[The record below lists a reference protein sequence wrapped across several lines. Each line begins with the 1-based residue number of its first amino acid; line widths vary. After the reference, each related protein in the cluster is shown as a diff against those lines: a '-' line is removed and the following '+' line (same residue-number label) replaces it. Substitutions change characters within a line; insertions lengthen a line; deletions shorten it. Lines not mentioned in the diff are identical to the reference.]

1 MVIFIVSC
9 FYTVKWTYKSVI
21 NLTYP
26 LKYEDIILRESS
38 KYNLKKELI
47 FAIIKCESGFDEK
60 AYSHADA
67 RGLMQIT
74 PETFEWLKKC
84 YTHENLDISELE
96 NPEVN
101 ISYGTLFVSILIKK
115 YKNEEVALSA
125 YNAGMTT
132 IDRWLSDRKM
142 SDNGLTLKYIP
153 YKETRNYVK
162 KVIRA
167 KKNYKKL
174 YFKE

>member
-1 MVIFIVSC
+1 
-9 FYTVKWTYKSVI
+9 
-21 NLTYP
+21 
-26 LKYEDIILRESS
+26 
-38 KYNLKKELI
+38 
-47 FAIIKCESGFDEK
+47 
-60 AYSHADA
+60 
-67 RGLMQIT
+67 MQIT

-101 ISYGTLFVSILIKK
+101 ISYGTLFVSILMKK

-132 IDRWLSDRKM
+132 IDRWLTNEKT
-142 SDNGLTLKYIP
+142 SDNGVTLKYVP

-162 KVIRA
+162 KVQRA

-174 YFKE
+174 YF

>member
-1 MVIFIVSC
+1 MISC
-9 FYTVKWTYKSVI
+9 FFTIRWTHKSVV
-21 NLTYP
+21 NLIYP
-26 LKYEDIILRESS
+26 LKYEDIIFRESS

-60 AYSHADA
+60 AHSHADA

-84 YTHENLDISELE
+84 YTHEDLDLSELE

-101 ISYGTLFVSILIKK
+101 IPYGVLFVSILMKK

-132 IDRWLSDRKM
+132 VDRWLSNRET
-142 SDNGLTLKYIP
+142 SDDGIALKHIP

-162 KVIRA
+162 KVQKS

-174 YFKE
+174 YFKSEAK